1 MTVSTNKVMAR
12 GYAVMAVA
20 GILTGATF
28 GRVWLSLLA
37 NGFPEWRHQIEI
49 SGWIVLTLFVVMGG
63 LIMLRI
69 FRTQIYWNGQAPMR
83 SWYIWFVVSIIA
95 EIALIGFGNSFL
107 QDNDHVNWKPAWILF
122 VVGTHFFA
130 FAYIF
135 RIHSF
140 NWLAAT
146 VCLTSILSVLMSSFF
161 ETDHLLYFLTGL
173 SGALS
178 LWGFAAWALFRISH
192 GKWIDIK

>member
-1 MTVSTNKVMAR
+1 MKVSTNKVMGR
-12 GYAVMAVA
+12 GYAIVTVA
-20 GILTGATF
+20 GVLIGAAF

-37 NGFPEWRHQIEI
+37 NDFPEWPHQIEI
-49 SGWIVLTLFVVMGG
+49 SGWIVLTLFVFMGV

-69 FRTQIYWNGQAPMR
+69 FQTPISWNGQLPIRA
-83 SWYIWFVVSIIA
+83 WYIWFVVSIIA

-107 QDNDHVNWKPAWILF
+107 QDNNLVNWKPAWILF
-122 VVGTHFFA
+122 IVGIHFFV

-135 RIHSF
+135 RIRSL

-161 ETDHLLYFLTGL
+161 ETDYLLYSLTGL

-178 LWGFAAWALFRISH
+178 LWSFAAWALFRMAK
-192 GKWIDIK
+192 GKWINVK